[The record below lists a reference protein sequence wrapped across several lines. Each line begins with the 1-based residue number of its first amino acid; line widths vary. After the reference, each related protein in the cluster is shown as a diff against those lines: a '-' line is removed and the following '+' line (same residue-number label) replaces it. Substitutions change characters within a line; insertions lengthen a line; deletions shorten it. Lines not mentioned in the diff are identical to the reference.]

1 MDALFPDDNS
11 REWDLQ
17 SQFQRHVPTLNMA
30 APLPP
35 QQQQHSEHTF
45 SADAYA
51 AATVLRDNLADN
63 LAQWHILEA
72 RLRNARREV
81 AGYYKSVFARCDAVV
96 TKFDNLSA
104 HEVGQP
110 TELQIFCTKF
120 RSLQRDL
127 DRVLP
132 MMTADCDP
140 AEPAPSAAQPALIAS
155 AGFLAADSA
164 DPPMPPLP
172 GSLPPVVAPPYQAPP
187 NDGAANDGAACNV
200 TSSTRGLT
208 TESSVDSM
216 PIRALLHSVKFT
228 LPSMT

>member
-17 SQFQRHVPTLNMA
+17 SQFQRQVPTLNMA

-104 HEVGQP
+104 HEVGQT
-110 TELQIFCTKF
+110 TELHIFCTKF

-132 MMTADCDP
+132 MMEADCD
-140 AEPAPSAAQPALIAS
+140 PAPSAAQPALIAS

-187 NDGAANDGAACNV
+187 NDGAACHV
-200 TSSTRGLT
+200 TSSHRWIQCP
-208 TESSVDSM
+208 SM
-216 PIRALLHSVKFT
+216 PSFT
-228 LPSMT
+228 LPSRT